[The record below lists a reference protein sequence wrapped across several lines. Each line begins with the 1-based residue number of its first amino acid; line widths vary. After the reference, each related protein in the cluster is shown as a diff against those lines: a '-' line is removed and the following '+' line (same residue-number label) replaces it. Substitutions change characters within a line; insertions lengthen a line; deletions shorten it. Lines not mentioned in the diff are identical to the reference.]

1 MSTTPLF
8 AALSS
13 NRIAAL
19 IRGAKNRV
27 VYAAPGIQDG
37 PAVALVEFMPGLL
50 SPELTVS
57 LDFDERTL
65 RMGYGSL
72 EAVGML
78 RKAGI
83 EMVHFPGF
91 RSGVL
96 IVDGR
101 GWVFTPVA
109 HYLEDEPQS
118 DETPNAIELSPA
130 QVEAFAIRFS
140 PVSRREAIKTA
151 PTPEIAAALVE
162 MPCELGVMPVMQEHF
177 EEVMKAIQTAPPVKF
192 DVVRQVRVFEPYL
205 QYVEMSLTGA
215 AIQKHRVRIPTDIQ
229 MLGLSADIEG
239 RLRTT
244 FDLLGKSSSLSS
256 KELEKQLNDIR
267 CNFTPSLGKDHGRV
281 VLKNQ
286 KLRLES
292 KLEELSKQLATHQ
305 EKVKEELQAKLDES
319 REQVVEYYLPLAR
332 SNPPDAVLGQS
343 LSEVVSDEHLK
354 KWLNRRL
361 VKVFPS
367 ADELIRQMTLDV
379 HFKDVTFE
387 TLNRPDFLESVK
399 KAFPDVDW
407 DKAYDEFRAA
417 GETKRSTSSDAS
429 DSTKR

>member
-1 MSTTPLF
+1 
-8 AALSS
+8 
-13 NRIAAL
+13 
-19 IRGAKNRV
+19 
-27 VYAAPGIQDG
+27 
-37 PAVALVEFMPGLL
+37 
-50 SPELTVS
+50 
-57 LDFDERTL
+57 
-65 RMGYGSL
+65 
-72 EAVGML
+72 
-78 RKAGI
+78 
-83 EMVHFPGF
+83 
-91 RSGVL
+91 
-96 IVDGR
+96 
-101 GWVFTPVA
+101 
-109 HYLEDEPQS
+109 
-118 DETPNAIELSPA
+118 
-130 QVEAFAIRFS
+130 
-140 PVSRREAIKTA
+140 
-151 PTPEIAAALVE
+151 
-162 MPCELGVMPVMQEHF
+162 
-177 EEVMKAIQTAPPVKF
+177 
-192 DVVRQVRVFEPYL
+192 
-205 QYVEMSLTGA
+205 
-215 AIQKHRVRIPTDIQ
+215 

>member
-13 NRIAAL
+13 NRIAGL
-19 IRGAKNRV
+19 IRSAKTRV

-37 PAVALVEFMPGLL
+37 PAAALVEFVPGLL

-83 EMVHFPGF
+83 ELTHFPGF

-96 IVDGR
+96 IVDNR

-140 PVSRREAIKTA
+140 PVSRQKAIKAA
-151 PTPEIAAALVE
+151 PTPEIAAALAE

-177 EEVMKAIQTAPPVKF
+177 EEVREAIEIAPPVRF

-205 QYVEMSLTGA
+205 QYVEMKLTGA
-215 AIQKHRVRIPTDIQ
+215 AIQKHKVRIPPEIQ
-229 MLGLSADIEG
+229 NLGSSKDLEG

-244 FDLLGKSSSLSS
+244 FDLIERSSALSS
-256 KELEKQLNDIR
+256 KALEDELNEIR
-267 CNFTPSLGKDHGRV
+267 KNLTRSLGKEHGRV
-281 VLKNQ
+281 VLKNA
-286 KLRLES
+286 KPLLE
-292 KLEELSKQLATHQ
+292 KRIGELSKKLETHQ
-305 EKVKEELQAKLDES
+305 ETVRETLQKKLAES
-319 REQVVEYYLPLAR
+319 QEQVVKHYLPLVMAK
-332 SNPPDAVLGQS
+332 PPDAIVGQS
-343 LSEVVSDEHLK
+343 LSGKVTKDGCR
-354 KWLNRRL
+354 KWIEQILAG
-361 VKVFPS
+361 VFPT
-367 ADELIRQMTLDV
+367 ADKLIHGMTMEIT
-379 HFKDVTFE
+379 FKEATFE

-399 KAFPDVDW
+399 KAFPSVDW

-417 GETKRSTSSDAS
+417 GETEESTPI
-429 DSTKR
+429 R

>member
-1 MSTTPLF
+1 MSTSPLF
-8 AALSS
+8 TDLSS

-19 IRGAKNRV
+19 IRSAKTRV

-37 PAVALVEFMPGLL
+37 PAAALVEFVSGLL

-83 EMVHFPGF
+83 ELVHFPGF

-140 PVSRREAIKTA
+140 PASRQKAIKA
-151 PTPEIAAALVE
+151 ASTPEIAAALAE
-162 MPCELGVMPVMQEHF
+162 MPCELGVMPVEQKHFQEVEKAMQD
-177 EEVMKAIQTAPPVKF
+177 APPVKF
-192 DVVRQVRVFEPYL
+192 DVIRQVRVFEPYL

-215 AIQKHRVRIPTDIQ
+215 AIQKHRVQIPQSIQ
-229 MLGLSADIEG
+229 KLGSSKDLEG

-256 KELEKQLNDIR
+256 KGLEDELNDIR
-267 CNFTPSLGKDHGRV
+267 ANFTPSLGKNHGRV
-281 VLKNQ
+281 VLKNAVPHL
-286 KLRLES
+286 KARLEAL
-292 KLEELSKQLATHQ
+292 KEQLVDHQ
-305 EKVKEELQAKLDES
+305 KTVEEELQGKLS
-319 REQVVEYYLPLAR
+319 ASQAVVVEYYLPLAR
-332 SNPPDAVLGQS
+332 KNPPDAVLGQS
-343 LSEVVSDEHLK
+343 LSGEVSDEYLM
-354 KWLNRRL
+354 KWLEL
-361 VKVFPS
+361 ELKKVFPT
-367 ADELIRQMTLDV
+367 AEQLIGKMTLDV
-379 HFKDVTFE
+379 HYKDVTFE
-387 TLNRPDFLESVK
+387 TLNRDDFLNSIK
-399 KAFPDVDW
+399 KAFPYTDW

-417 GETKRSTSSDAS
+417 GETKRSTPTDAT
-429 DSTKR
+429 DATKR